1 MMLCV
6 EKICLFQ
13 DRLLLTPHCSSLSL
27 ASMLFCNPFSRTRHN
42 IFPAIVKIVIP
53 LQTLTVCQM
62 MFSIFGNLSTIATA
76 THFNSYAGMKSTP
89 AALLFA
95 RAFNPS
101 SIPSLEITFIEKVL
115 SVALIISLSKSNKT
129 VGIGRFRTY

>member
-1 MMLCV
+1 MEECYQTINMSAN
-6 EKICLFQ
+6 Q
-13 DRLLLTPHCSSLSL
+13 S
-27 ASMLFCNPFSRTRHN
+27 NPRRCGNTD
-42 IFPAIVKIVIP
+42 IKWTVAVVVVIP

-101 SIPSLEITFIEKVL
+101 SIPSLEITFIEKAS
-115 SVALIISLSKSNKT
+115 SVALIISFSKSNKM
-129 VGIGRFRTY
+129 VGIGGFRTY

>member
-1 MMLCV
+1 MSAN
-6 EKICLFQ
+6 Q
-13 DRLLLTPHCSSLSL
+13 S
-27 ASMLFCNPFSRTRHN
+27 NPRRRRNTD
-42 IFPAIVKIVIP
+42 IKWTVAVVVVIP

-101 SIPSLEITFIEKVL
+101 SIPSLEITFIEKAS
-115 SVALIISLSKSNKT
+115 SVALIISLSKSNKM
-129 VGIGRFRTY
+129 VGSGRVQDLLKRSTSLEFSSS

>member
-1 MMLCV
+1 MEECYQTINMSAN
-6 EKICLFQ
+6 Q
-13 DRLLLTPHCSSLSL
+13 S
-27 ASMLFCNPFSRTRHN
+27 NPRRRGNTD
-42 IFPAIVKIVIP
+42 IKWTVAVVVVIP

-101 SIPSLEITFIEKVL
+101 SIPSLEITFIEKAS
-115 SVALIISLSKSNKT
+115 SVALIISLSKSNKM
-129 VGIGRFRTY
+129 VGSGRVQDLLKRSTYLEFSSS